1 MFRRTSKAAGSAPGS
16 TTESTATVTKPGGKG
31 RPTPSRKQ
39 AEADARA
46 RAKAASDTKAARKLQ
61 RDKRAAQQQKI
72 REALKSGDE
81 RYLPER
87 DKGPV
92 KKFIRTWVD
101 SRLSFAEILLP
112 ILFLL
117 MFLVYSADRQLV
129 DLGNR
134 LWTTT
139 ILVTIVDTMWLTFRL
154 KRALRAKFPDLES
167 MRGTT
172 TYALL
177 RVMQPRF
184 MRLPKPQVKIGG
196 RPKTP
201 KK

>member
-1 MFRRTSKAAGSAPGS
+1 MCI
-16 TTESTATVTKPGGKG
+16 
-31 RPTPSRKQ
+31 
-39 AEADARA
+39 
-46 RAKAASDTKAARKLQ
+46 
-61 RDKRAAQQQKI
+61 RD
-72 REALKSGDE
+72 S
-81 RYLPER
+81 YLPGR